1 MIFLRFIPTSSL
13 QSGITFLTET
23 GVISLGDWSRHPPG
37 ASPRKLT
44 GHVDVLLAGEPDARV
59 KLPHH
64 VLVLPGLPD
73 VLHQARVV
81 QVGAVEPDA
90 ERLLGGDRAGAE
102 RLHHFPRALAPVAG
116 GERRHGQEQGEEVQG
131 ESQRRSP
138 PPVYPHNGGPE
149 E

>member
-1 MIFLRFIPTSSL
+1 MR
-13 QSGITFLTET
+13 
-23 GVISLGDWSRHPPG
+23 SRSRQHPPPHPLRH
-37 ASPRKLT
+37 SKKNPPPKKLT

-59 KLPHH
+59 ELPHH

-102 RLHHFPRALAPVAG
+102 GLHHFARALAPVAG
-116 GERRHGQEQGEEVQG
+116 GERRHGQKEGEEVQG
-131 ESQRRSP
+131 ERQRRSP
-138 PPVYPHNGGPE
+138 PPVYPHDGGGGGRRAARSRT
-149 E
+149 